1 MESGNKNIGTVSII
15 LLLVIILLG
24 CFIIYDKVLK
34 KDENK
39 GSESCEKTAVVDYT
53 ISNVDSEIML
63 ACTVDMTDLT
73 EVDIN
78 TKCGDLSSK
87 TDSYQ
92 IKLENLKYNDKN
104 YSFTY
109 VKEKDTFVPKDDDP
123 GIIKLYVGPVLVMAH
138 NGDMRNMLKSVK
150 VNGTELEISEW
161 APSDAPVYGSIID
174 LTRVIK

>member
-34 KDENK
+34 KEEVK
-39 GSESCEKTAVVDYT
+39 EPEGCEKVAAIDYT
-53 ISNVDSEIML
+53 LSNSGIEAQLV
-63 ACTVDMTDLT
+63 CTVDMTNLT
-73 EVDIN
+73 EVDIAS
-78 TKCGDLSSK
+78 KCGDLSSK

-92 IKLENLKYNDKN
+92 IRLENLKYNDRN

-109 VKEKDTFVPKDDDP
+109 VKEKDTFVPSDDDP
-123 GIIKLYVGPVLVMAH
+123 GIIKMYIGSVLVNAH
-138 NGDMRNMLKSVK
+138 DGNMRNILKSVK
-150 VNGTELEISEW
+150 VNGTDLDVSEW
-161 APSDAPVYGSIID
+161 APSDTPGYNSSID